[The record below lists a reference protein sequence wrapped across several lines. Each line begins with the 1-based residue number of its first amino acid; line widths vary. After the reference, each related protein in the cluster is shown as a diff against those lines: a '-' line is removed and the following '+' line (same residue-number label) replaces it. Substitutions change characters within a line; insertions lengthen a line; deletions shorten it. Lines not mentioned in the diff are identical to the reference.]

1 MSIQISFVEFSKVQ
15 NEFPNNYSFNI
26 TNYKPAIY
34 QSLKKSPTYT
44 LEILKRYGT
53 KDNEIKS
60 GLNYFCT
67 NTLKIAESISNLPI
81 YEKNNVNVTLNQ
93 NSHIQPKKINYF
105 EANSLETQ
113 IDSID
118 IGDSKKNFNFKENSY
133 HLNRT
138 YNLNNQFSYKIP
150 IISRLFT
157 KKINVENN
165 NISQNPKKIIIVKNI
180 PELFESPSL
189 KFIIP
194 IEQKNVHN
202 TNLEINPI
210 KQIKTKDQNQNKIYN
225 FNIPENFLVNFN
237 IKEINIQNTFFND
250 FQENNIPNFPDISDV
265 QNFLNNLCQK
275 VIEVNEKEYNFN
287 CINGEFIE
295 LKNFQNEEKKDICF
309 LKKKRNLILDYEQFD
324 NANHNLSDIDD
335 SKLKKKIYP
344 LKKKYKKNNKKIS
357 AKNKRINKLNN
368 SKNGNHIIANLNQIQ
383 INKINLENFPFY
395 PKLNLEENIRIK
407 FLKGIINKKYSIK
420 LKKKH
425 NLIKDEQN
433 LGNVKN
439 KRFEIV
445 YQNKEKSKQFVL
457 HINQFNILYLILY
470 YYYKIKEGIFLINKL
485 HYSHASFRNIKKTIN
500 LVESL
505 IKKCNIIVREISI

>member
-157 KKINVENN
+157 KKINVENSDIYN
-165 NISQNPKKIIIVKNI
+165 NI
-180 PELFESPSL
+180 
-189 KFIIP
+189 
-194 IEQKNVHN
+194 
-202 TNLEINPI
+202 LE
-210 KQIKTKDQNQNKIYN
+210 
-225 FNIPENFLVNFN
+225 
-237 IKEINIQNTFFND
+237 
-250 FQENNIPNFPDISDV
+250 
-265 QNFLNNLCQK
+265 
-275 VIEVNEKEYNFN
+275 
-287 CINGEFIE
+287 
-295 LKNFQNEEKKDICF
+295 
-309 LKKKRNLILDYEQFD
+309 
-324 NANHNLSDIDD
+324 
-335 SKLKKKIYP
+335 
-344 LKKKYKKNNKKIS
+344 
-357 AKNKRINKLNN
+357 
-368 SKNGNHIIANLNQIQ
+368 
-383 INKINLENFPFY
+383 
-395 PKLNLEENIRIK
+395 
-407 FLKGIINKKYSIK
+407 
-420 LKKKH
+420 
-425 NLIKDEQN
+425 
-433 LGNVKN
+433 
-439 KRFEIV
+439 
-445 YQNKEKSKQFVL
+445 
-457 HINQFNILYLILY
+457 
-470 YYYKIKEGIFLINKL
+470 
-485 HYSHASFRNIKKTIN
+485 
-500 LVESL
+500 
-505 IKKCNIIVREISI
+505 